1 MREEL
6 EDQEYVGQVIDL
18 DCPFMTALACFE
30 LSQVA
35 ETGVQNQYV
44 NDRDFDLDLFDEFA
58 DAGVVIHVDLH
69 HFDGPIRIVLLDIGV
84 CEEKSLGRFALL
96 NVTTSED
103 YRVGLKGEELARRL
117 ETHTAVAPVTMA
129 VFALSLRPGGSGVTR
144 GCMMGIVRTVLAQE
158 EASRDQLQLDSGG
171 DGQRANALINK
182 KTKAAKT
189 ERNVLD

>member
-1 MREEL
+1 
-6 EDQEYVGQVIDL
+6 
-18 DCPFMTALACFE
+18 
-30 LSQVA
+30 
-35 ETGVQNQYV
+35 
-44 NDRDFDLDLFDEFA
+44 
-58 DAGVVIHVDLH
+58 
-69 HFDGPIRIVLLDIGV
+69 
-84 CEEKSLGRFALL
+84 
-96 NVTTSED
+96 
-103 YRVGLKGEELARRL
+103 
-117 ETHTAVAPVTMA
+117 MA